1 MRTGRRD
8 FLKTV
13 STASAALVPQ
23 AAAQNRAKKAAASAE
38 PPFPRTHSGPRLR
51 MIAFPLGGIGAGS
64 ISLGGRGQLR
74 DWEIFNHANKGRS
87 PSYAFP
93 SIWAQRGDGK
103 PVARILESEILP
115 PYEGASGLGS
125 ANVPG
130 LPRFDSARFT
140 GEFPMARIEFGSR
153 AVPVKVALEAFT
165 PFAPLDADDSGLPV
179 AVLRYQVSNPAA
191 VPARVAIAWSIDN
204 PVGATGR
211 SNEFRSSDRLQ
222 GLLMRNPFLGASDPM
237 AGSFAVSALA
247 GSDAKVTYL
256 RGWRGG
262 TRWRVGPLL
271 FWDDFSSDGELG
283 PEAAVR
289 DTVGSLSVQRT
300 IPAGKSADFTF
311 LLSWHFPNRTC
322 QGSGWSAPKG
332 DETTVI
338 GNYYSTR
345 FADAWA
351 AAEYTASHLPDLEN
365 RTRQFVTSVRRST
378 LPAAVKEAAMAN
390 LSTLVSTTSFRTSD
404 GVFHGFEGV
413 NDSSGCCFG
422 NCTHVWNYETAT
434 AWLFPSLSKSLRE
447 SAFGFS
453 TDERGFQGFRKLLP
467 DGKERYATAAADG
480 QMGQIIHL
488 YLDWRLSG
496 DTAWLRSHWPAA
508 KRALEFAWIPGG
520 WDANR
525 DGVMEG
531 VQHNTYDV
539 EFLGPNPL
547 CGVWYLGALRAAE
560 EMARAVGDDS
570 SAADYA
576 RLFRQGSAWID
587 ANLFNGE
594 YYVQKIQGMPKDQV
608 AQGLISGMGSADT
621 ENPDFQVG
629 DGCLVDQL
637 AGQTLAEIA
646 GLGPL
651 LGKHVEQALRSILK
665 YNYKR
670 SMHDHQSVQR
680 VYALN
685 DEAALV
691 ICDYGKGKRPL
702 IPFPYFAEVMT
713 GFEYTAAVLML
724 HRGMVDEGVE
734 VIGNIRARYDGERR
748 NPWNEAE
755 CGHHYARAMA
765 SWAAIP
771 ALAGF
776 SFHAAVKRLEIRPRI
791 NAEKFRSFWSTG
803 TAWGEF
809 SQTAGEGRQRLVV
822 SLLQGQATLRTVR
835 VDWAGAAPKTSA
847 SAARK
852 TLPHKVQAEAGGLL
866 FDLGSD
872 VTLHAG
878 EDLVL
883 TAAGA

>member
-1 MRTGRRD
+1 
-8 FLKTV
+8 
-13 STASAALVPQ
+13 
-23 AAAQNRAKKAAASAE
+23 
-38 PPFPRTHSGPRLR
+38 
-51 MIAFPLGGIGAGS
+51 
-64 ISLGGRGQLR
+64 
-74 DWEIFNHANKGRS
+74 
-87 PSYAFP
+87 
-93 SIWAQRGDGK
+93 
-103 PVARILESEILP
+103 
-115 PYEGASGLGS
+115 
-125 ANVPG
+125 
-130 LPRFDSARFT
+130 
-140 GEFPMARIEFGSR
+140 
-153 AVPVKVALEAFT
+153 
-165 PFAPLDADDSGLPV
+165 
-179 AVLRYQVSNPAA
+179 
-191 VPARVAIAWSIDN
+191 
-204 PVGATGR
+204 
-211 SNEFRSSDRLQ
+211 
-222 GLLMRNPFLGASDPM
+222 
-237 AGSFAVSALA
+237 
-247 GSDAKVTYL
+247 
-256 RGWRGG
+256 
-262 TRWRVGPLL
+262 
-271 FWDDFSSDGELG
+271 
-283 PEAAVR
+283 
-289 DTVGSLSVQRT
+289 
-300 IPAGKSADFTF
+300 
-311 LLSWHFPNRTC
+311 
-322 QGSGWSAPKG
+322 
-332 DETTVI
+332 
-338 GNYYSTR
+338 
-345 FADAWA
+345 
-351 AAEYTASHLPDLEN
+351 
-365 RTRQFVTSVRRST
+365 
-378 LPAAVKEAAMAN
+378 MAN

-434 AWLFPSLSKSLRE
+434 AWLFPSLSRSLRE

-467 DGKERYATAAADG
+467 DGKERYNTAAADG

-496 DTAWLRSHWPAA
+496 DTAWLRRHWPAA
-508 KRALEFAWIPGG
+508 KRALEFAWISGG

-560 EMARAVGDDS
+560 EMARAVSDDS

-594 YYVQKIQGMPKDQV
+594 YYVQKIQGMPKEQV
-608 AQGLISGMGSADT
+608 AKGLISGMGSADT

-651 LGKHVEQALRSILK
+651 LDAKHVEQALRSILK

-670 SMHDHQSVQR
+670 SMHNHESVQR

-724 HRGMVDEGVE
+724 HRGMVDDGVE

-776 SFHAAVKRLEIRPRI
+776 AFHAADKRLEIRPRV
-791 NAEKFRSFWSTG
+791 NAAKFRSFWSTG

-809 SQTAGEGRQRLVV
+809 SQTTGDGRRRLVL
-822 SLLQGQATLRTVR
+822 SLLQGETTLRTVR
-835 VDWAGAAPKTSA
+835 LDWADAASKTSA

-852 TLPHKVQAEAGGLL
+852 TLPHKVRAESGALI

-872 VTLHAG
+872 VTLRAG

-883 TAAGA
+883 TAFGA

>member
-23 AAAQNRAKKAAASAE
+23 AAAQNRVKKAESSE
-38 PPFPRTHSGPRLR
+38 PPFPRTHSGSALR

-93 SIWAQRGDGK
+93 AIWAQRGDAK
-103 PVARILESEILP
+103 PVARVLESEILP

-140 GEFPMARIEFGSR
+140 GEFPMARVEFGSR
-153 AVPVKVALEAFT
+153 AVPVKVALEGFS
-165 PFAPLDADDSGLPV
+165 PFSPLDADDSGLPV

-204 PVGATGR
+204 PVGTTGR

-247 GSDAKVTYL
+247 APDAKITYL

-311 LLSWHFPNRTC
+311 FLSWHFPNRTPH
-322 QGSGWSAPKG
+322 GSGWSAPKG
-332 DETTVI
+332 DENTVI
-338 GNYYSTR
+338 GNYYCTR

-351 AAEYTASHLPDLEN
+351 AAEYTAAHLPDLEN
-365 RTRQFVTSVRRST
+365 RTRQFVASMRRST

-434 AWLFPSLSKSLRE
+434 AWLFPSLSRSLRD

-560 EMARAVGDDS
+560 EMARAVGDDA

-594 YYVQKIQGMPKDQV
+594 YYIQKIQGMPKEQV

-629 DGCLVDQL
+629 NGCLVDQL

-651 LGKHVEQALRSILK
+651 LDGKHVEQALRSILK

-670 SMHDHQSVQR
+670 SMHAHESVQR

-724 HRGMVDEGVE
+724 HRGMVDEGIE
-734 VIGNIRARYDGERR
+734 AIGNIRARYDGERR

-776 SFHAAVKRLEIRPRI
+776 TFHSAEKRLEIRPRI

-809 SQTAGEGRQRLVV
+809 SQTAGEGRRRLAFNV
-822 SLLQGQATLRTVR
+822 LQGQTTLRTVR
-835 VDWAGAAPKTSA
+835 LGWPASPSKTSA

-852 TLPHKVQAEAGGLL
+852 TLPHKVQADTGGLL

-872 VTLHAG
+872 VTLRAG